1 MSKPLT
7 AKQQY
12 WFDHLNAAQQQS
24 QPLSVYAGQ
33 HNLSLKRLYNWRWK
47 FSKQTPSPTSQ
58 KTAFVKMLPPVAST
72 STHDVPVAAILP
84 NGVRL
89 QFAALTPSLLAM
101 LQQC

>member
-12 WFDHLNAAQQQS
+12 WFNHLNAAQQQS
-24 QPLSVYAGQ
+24 QPLSVYAAQ

-47 FSKQTPSPTSQ
+47 FSKQTLAPTLKKS
-58 KTAFVKMLPPVAST
+58 AFVKMLPPVVST
-72 STHDVPVAAILP
+72 PSNEMAVAAILP

-89 QFAALTPSLLAM
+89 QFTALTPSLLAM